1 MQMVVQREL
10 RAGSRRPITYWGR
23 FFAAAAGVFALWQG
37 SQAADQGR
45 DLFFVTAIVAFAM
58 CLLDAIRRA
67 AASIAE
73 EKADGTLG
81 LLILTPLSGS
91 ELLFGKFF
99 SVALAALPLALA
111 VVPVF
116 GICVLLGGVSGGEF
130 IRLTLALAHCL
141 TIAIFIGI
149 FVSSNTRGTLGA
161 MFLTIVILGLISIV
175 SAPLSVFRIFN
186 PLGPLITISDFGYR
200 MSPGLFWISLI
211 VTQAAV
217 FTLLWLYGRRFA
229 ERWRRDQ
236 EFELP
241 VPTYSPL
248 STTATPSTPFT
259 AQDHPTPAHYDV
271 FSTPKWFIGNP
282 IEWLTLRE
290 MSMHSGGIVWTIG
303 ALVCAGF
310 SFTPISLFY
319 SFLFSAGL
327 VIFLCIASARTFA
340 VARQSNSI
348 ELLITTPLGV
358 EGMIEGHIAAL
369 KKMFFV
375 PGAVMVG
382 TFAAYLIIQTIWKGA
397 IYERFEITSRAGFG
411 WYGLI
416 GFTLLLLA
424 APWIGMWMGLRCK
437 TPARAILS
445 TIALVLIL
453 PRFGGCIM
461 IDPFYFVILWAIAR
475 RQVYT
480 SFNKLISQKPA
491 PLFPP

>member
-10 RAGSRRPITYWGR
+10 RAASRRPISYWGR

-45 DLFFVTAIVAFAM
+45 DLFFVSAIVAFAM

-73 EKADGTLG
+73 EKAEGTLG

-111 VVPVF
+111 VVPVL

-149 FVSSNTRGTLGA
+149 FVSANTRGTIGA

-175 SAPLSVFRIFN
+175 SAPLSVFHVFN
-186 PLGPLITISDFGYR
+186 PLGPLTTISDFTYR
-200 MSPGLFWISLI
+200 VSPGLFWISLLI
-211 VTQAAV
+211 SQAAV
-217 FTLLWLYGRRFA
+217 FTLLWFYGKRFA

-241 VPTYSPL
+241 VPTYSPI
-248 STTATPSTPFT
+248 STAAPVAAETFQPVPPP
-259 AQDHPTPAHYDV
+259 QYDV
-271 FSTPKWFIGNP
+271 FSTPKWFAGNP

-303 ALVCAGF
+303 ALVCAAF

-340 VARQSNSI
+340 VARQSNSV
-348 ELLITTPLGV
+348 ELLITTPIGV
-358 EGMIEGHIAAL
+358 DGMIEGHMAAL
-369 KKMFFV
+369 KKMFFIPSV
-375 PGAVMVG
+375 IMIV
-382 TFAAYLIIQTIWKGA
+382 TFGAYLILHRIDLGA
-397 IYERFEITSRAGFG
+397 Q
-411 WYGLI
+411 WYVLA

-424 APWIGMWMGLRCK
+424 TPWIGMWMGLRCK

-453 PRFGGCIM
+453 PRFGGCIL
-461 IDPFYFVILWAIAR
+461 IDPFYFIIIWFVAR
-475 RQVYT
+475 EQVHSKFRQ
-480 SFNKLISQKPA
+480 LIEQRPSRA
-491 PLFPP
+491 FGS